1 MRPGDSLFIDSHRFV
16 IETAQ
21 DDGYSLFVRLEPGEG
36 YEAALKWLEHKKRTG
51 ESFTLLGSFRSTFG
65 FVTAL
70 RESEKKPGVMRAR
83 FDLDES
89 ALELWWSGAA

>member
-1 MRPGDSLFIDSHRFV
+1 MAPGDSLFIDSHRFI

-21 DDGYSLFVRLEPGEG
+21 DDGYCLFVKLEPGEG

-51 ESFTLLGSFRSTFG
+51 ESFMLQGSFRAATG

-70 RESEKKPGVMRAR
+70 RESGKKPGVMRAR

-89 ALELWWSGAA
+89 ALELWWPKSA